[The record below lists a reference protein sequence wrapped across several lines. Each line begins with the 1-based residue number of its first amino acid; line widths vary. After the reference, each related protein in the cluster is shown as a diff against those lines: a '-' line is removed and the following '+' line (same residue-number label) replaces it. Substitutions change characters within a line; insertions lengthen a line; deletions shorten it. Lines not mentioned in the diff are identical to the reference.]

1 MSRVGNNPVT
11 VPSGVQV
18 TIDGRTLSA
27 KGPKG
32 NLSYIIT
39 GEVDVALEGDK
50 VVITPRNKERQ
61 TRMMWGTNRSRVQN
75 IITGVSVGFTKNLE
89 LVGVGYRASVAG
101 STLNIQLG
109 FSHDIKCAIPQ
120 GVEVKC
126 EKPTS
131 IAISGADLQQIGQM
145 AAEIRSYR
153 KPEPYKGKGV
163 KYVGEYILRKEGKKK

>member
-1 MSRVGNNPVT
+1 MSRVGKNAIAI
-11 VPSGVQV
+11 PSGVQV
-18 TIDGRTLSA
+18 SLAGTTITA

-32 NLSYIIT
+32 TLSYDFT
-39 GEVDVALEGDK
+39 GAVDVKVEGDK
-50 VVITPRNKERQ
+50 ITVTPKNEERN
-61 TRMMWGTNRSRVQN
+61 TLVMWGTNRSRIQN
-75 IITGVSVGFTKNLE
+75 LVTGVSVGFKKELE
-89 LVGVGYRASVAG
+89 LVGVGYRANVAG

-109 FSHDIKCAIPQ
+109 FSHDIQYAIPA

-131 IAISGADLQQIGQM
+131 ITIIGADIQQIGQM

>member
-1 MSRVGNNPVT
+1 MSRVGKNPVT

-18 TIDGRTLSA
+18 TIDGRLVSA

-32 NLSYIIT
+32 TLSYSLT
-39 GEVDVALEGDK
+39 GEVDISLEGDK
-50 VVITPRNKERQ
+50 ISLTPRNKERQ
-61 TRMMWGTNRSRVQN
+61 TRMLWGTNRSRIQN
-75 IITGVSVGFTKNLE
+75 VVTGVSVGFKKDLE
-89 LVGVGYRASVAG
+89 LVGVGYRANVAG

-109 FSHDIKCAIPQ
+109 FSHDIKYQIPE

-131 IAISGADLQQIGQM
+131 ISISGADLQKIGQM
-145 AAEIRSYR
+145 AAEIRGYR

>member
-1 MSRVGNNPVT
+1 MSRVGKNPVT

-18 TIDGRTLSA
+18 TIDGRTVSA

-32 NLSYIIT
+32 NLSYTVT
-39 GEVDVALEGDK
+39 GEVDVALDSDK

-61 TRMMWGTNRSRVQN
+61 TRMMWGTNRSRIQN
-75 IITGVSVGFTKNLE
+75 IMTGVSVGFVKNLE
-89 LVGVGYRASVAG
+89 LVGVGYRANVAG

-109 FSHDIKCAIPQ
+109 FSHDIQYPIPQ

>member
-1 MSRVGNNPVT
+1 MSRVGKYPIS

-18 TIDGRTLSA
+18 SMDGRIVSV

-32 NLSYIIT
+32 ALSYTVT
-39 GEVDVALEGDK
+39 GEVDIKIENNTIVVA
-50 VVITPRNKERQ
+50 PRNKERQ
-61 TRMMWGTNRSRVQN
+61 TRMLWGTNRSRIQN
-75 IITGVSVGFTKNLE
+75 LVTGVSVGFKKDLE

-101 STLNIQLG
+101 NTLNIQLG
-109 FSHDIKCAIPQ
+109 FSHDVQYPIPQ

-131 IAISGADLQQIGQM
+131 ISISGADLQQIGQI
-145 AAEIRSYR
+145 AAEIRAYR